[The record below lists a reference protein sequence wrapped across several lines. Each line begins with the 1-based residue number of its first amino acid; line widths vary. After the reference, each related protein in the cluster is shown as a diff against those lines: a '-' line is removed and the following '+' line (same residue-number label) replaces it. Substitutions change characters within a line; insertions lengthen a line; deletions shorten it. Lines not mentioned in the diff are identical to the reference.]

1 MHSLLAGIMGFFMGI
16 SSFFHGSQST
26 PPPAIQPQTV
36 QQSTNAD
43 TATPSGTMR
52 HGFGKNMQLPA
63 GERPFFGTV
72 TNVNGSTLTVQM
84 QRGMRP
90 MGPNSNSISP
100 SPTTSQTVTIT
111 LTSSTQYSGGSQS
124 DIITNT
130 RIAGIGNANS
140 DGSITAV
147 KIQINP
153 TMPSG
158 FHMNRGGPMGG
169 PPNTPV
175 NH

>member
-16 SSFFHGSQST
+16 TSFFHGGQST
-26 PPPAIQPQTV
+26 QPPTNQPQIV

-43 TATPSGTMR
+43 TATPSGTMK

-63 GERPFFGTV
+63 GEKPFFGIV

-90 MGPNSNSISP
+90 MGPNSNGASP
-100 SPTTSQTVTIT
+100 SPATSQTVTIT
-111 LTSSTQYSGGSQS
+111 LTSSTQYTGGSQS
-124 DIITNT
+124 DIATNT
-130 RIAGIGNANS
+130 RIAGIGNTNS

-158 FHMNRGGPMGG
+158 FPMHRGGPMGG
-169 PPNTPV
+169 PPNAPA
-175 NH
+175 NP